1 MLPKPLA
8 WPVQRARELAA
19 SASVTLSAARDTLPL
34 SFSPRAQSDVD
45 TLVSQLSGVLRTN
58 ARLLPPDRDAYAFS
72 AVASMGAYLGVVVGS
87 ELEYLRATE
96 DRSAEVRV
104 HRIAG
109 FYGAPAVG
117 VGVRVSTTS
126 FSGQPGEHGERSE
139 HAERGER
146 GAVAAR
152 LGIAMGA
159 MGVSRMA
166 IATLGPDGDRRGRD
180 TGVTAGLGAGLPGG
194 LELYVVEDRVHAR
207 HPLTDAQAAR
217 LEEAL
222 AGGEAAK

>member
-1 MLPKPLA
+1 MLPKALA
-8 WPVQRARELAA
+8 WPIQRARELAA
-19 SASVTLSAARDTLPL
+19 SASVTVRAARDTLPL
-34 SFSPRAQSDVD
+34 AFSPRAQSDVD
-45 TLVSQLSGVLRTN
+45 TLVSQLGGVLRTN

-87 ELEYLRATE
+87 EVEYLRATE

-139 HAERGER
+139 HGER
-146 GAVAAR
+146 AAVAAR

-194 LELYVVEDRVHAR
+194 LELYVVEDRVHVR

>member
-19 SASVTLSAARDTLPL
+19 SAAVTLSAARDTLPL

-45 TLVSQLSGVLRTN
+45 TLVSQLGSVLRTN
-58 ARLLPPDRDAYAFS
+58 APLLPPDRDAYAFS

-87 ELEYLRATE
+87 EVEYLRATE
-96 DRSAEVRV
+96 GRSAEVRV

-117 VGVRVSTTS
+117 AGVRVSTAS
-126 FSGQPGEHGERSE
+126 FSGHPGG
-139 HAERGER
+139 ERGER

-166 IATLGPDGDRRGRD
+166 IATLGPNGDRRGHD

-194 LELYVVEDRVHAR
+194 LELYVVEDRVHAQ
-207 HPLTDAQAAR
+207 HTLTDAQAAR
-217 LEEAL
+217 LEDAL
-222 AGGEAAK
+222 AGGRAAK

>member
-34 SFSPRAQSDVD
+34 AFSPRAQSDVD

-117 VGVRVSTTS
+117 AGVRVGTAS
-126 FSGQPGEHGERSE
+126 FSGEPGAHGER
-139 HAERGER
+139 AANGER
-146 GAVAAR
+146 AAVAAR

-166 IATLGPDGDRRGRD
+166 IATLGPDGDRRGHD